1 MKRILFILSCAF
13 FLCKVSYAQECLK
26 PISQSQQKLW
36 GDHDFK
42 HWYCPEASQQFLVFP
57 SPVEEI
63 QALYIYSHGEN
74 AGMLVVRTKSF
85 KKTALDMSKDS
96 FSIHVGKEVTM
107 RLGSLLQHAVN
118 TSNYL
123 YDRMGFDGINYFFFD
138 GKNGATCW
146 TPNGACGR
154 MVEVLEDIMQGVR
167 EGNLEK
173 IVSCGPRIDSL
184 ATHFKSHYPE
194 AFFNITSNR
203 DPIRSHIYL
212 SSGMSKLKFKFMH
225 SAIQDRSPG
234 EIKEHY
240 GEMVSSLLHHI
251 FFNTTLFDDYGEICI
266 VVDDENTHAHVA
278 DRTIYRLELII
289 HQDDLTLERLRSLLT
304 TN

>member
-1 MKRILFILSCAF
+1 MFLRGFRTFASQFLKKQSSNETDSIYLVVRILFMQG
-13 FLCKVSYAQECLK
+13 FLCSV
-26 PISQSQQKLW
+26 
-36 GDHDFK
+36 
-42 HWYCPEASQQFLVFP
+42 
-57 SPVEEI
+57 
-63 QALYIYSHGEN
+63 
-74 AGMLVVRTKSF
+74 
-85 KKTALDMSKDS
+85 
-96 FSIHVGKEVTM
+96 
-107 RLGSLLQHAVN
+107 
-118 TSNYL
+118 
-123 YDRMGFDGINYFFFD
+123 
-138 GKNGATCW
+138 
-146 TPNGACGR
+146 
-154 MVEVLEDIMQGVR
+154 
-167 EGNLEK
+167 
-173 IVSCGPRIDSL
+173 
-184 ATHFKSHYPE
+184 
-194 AFFNITSNR
+194 
-203 DPIRSHIYL
+203 YL